1 MKKFFEWFKSN
12 TKMKRWLFLIILGIV
27 AVCFG
32 IAEIITKK
40 ELGFSELSIIIT
52 SFVVG
57 FVFVVI
63 GLIHIQKRTL
73 ELLVEASDTRYGTS
87 NDKNINSLIFNKKVY
102 EEGPKIVVIGGG
114 SGLNSVLQG
123 LKNYTNN
130 ITAIVTVSSYGEEP
144 SDSRKQ
150 LELLPLDDIKSSMV
164 ALSYN
169 EELMNYLMNY
179 KFKSSKLKNLSFGD
193 IYCLAMKEMCGD
205 LAVAVS
211 QSKNVLNING
221 EVMPVTLDEIDICAE
236 LIDGTVIESRDKI
249 PEVVLNKVSKINRI
263 FINPSNCKPA
273 PGVIEAIQGADAIVI
288 GPGSIYTNV
297 IPNLLVK
304 GVSKAIKESKA
315 IKVYISNIM
324 TELGQT
330 DNYSLSDHVNAILEH
345 SMEGVIDYCI
355 YDTGDIVPEYI
366 KKYNQKGSDL
376 VEQDIQKVKQ
386 KGIKL
391 LQRDLAC
398 VIDDSIRHNPDA
410 IASSIIELICDELKF
425 KDQHN
430 SSTYLMLDSRLKKI
444 EKELKK
450 NKPRKKKERT
460 EKVGKSKF
468 SAKYNERI
476 LSIKNSDEK
485 ALKRKEKDMK
495 KSQKEKKQQD
505 DILEKVN
512 KMRNNKK

>member
-12 TKMKRWLFLIILGIV
+12 TKMKRWLFLIMIGIV

-40 ELGFSELSIIIT
+40 ELNFTELAIIVA

-73 ELLVEASDTRYGTS
+73 ELLVQASDSRYGID
-87 NDKNINSLIFNKKVY
+87 NNKNIKSLIFDKKVY
-102 EEGPKIVVIGGG
+102 EEGPKVVVIGGG

-130 ITAIVTVSSYGEEP
+130 ITAIVTVSSYGEEA

-169 EELMNYLMNY
+169 EELMNVLMNY
-179 KFKSSKLKNLSFGD
+179 KFNNSKLKNLSFGD

-205 LAVAVS
+205 LATAVS

-221 EVMPVTLDEIDICAE
+221 RVLPVTLDEIDICAE
-236 LIDGTVIESRDKI
+236 LVDGTVIESREKI
-249 PEVVLNKVSKINRI
+249 PEIVLNKVSKINRI

-273 PGVIEAIQGADAIVI
+273 PGVIEAIQNADAIVI

-304 GVSKAIKESKA
+304 GVSKAIKDSKA

-345 SMEGVIDYCI
+345 SLDGIIDYCI

-366 KKYNQKGSDL
+366 KKYNMGGADL

-398 VIDDSIRHNPDA
+398 IIDDSIRHNPDA

-444 EKELKK
+444 QKELKK
-450 NKPRKKKERT
+450 KKPRKKKEKNQR
-460 EKVGKSKF
+460 VGKSKF

-476 LSIKNSDEK
+476 MSIKTSDEK
-485 ALKRKEKDMK
+485 AEKRKAKDMQK
-495 KSQKEKKQQD
+495 QKKEKKQQE
-505 DILEKVN
+505 DILDAVN